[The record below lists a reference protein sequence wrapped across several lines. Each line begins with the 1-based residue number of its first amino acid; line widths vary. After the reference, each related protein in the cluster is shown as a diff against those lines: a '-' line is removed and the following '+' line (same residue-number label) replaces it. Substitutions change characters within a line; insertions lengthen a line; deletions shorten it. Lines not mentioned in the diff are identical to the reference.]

1 VSRRMPSNA
10 APGPDLR
17 LEVRPPCDQPHLTL
31 EDAEITE
38 LRRSI
43 RVVRC
48 MVENR
53 LATLKNQDAV
63 DAVGRPVDPLADEAA
78 RFSLPGAFLRASRS
92 GPSLFV
98 AWMRLCNATAAEMLD
113 DPGVGV
119 HAFAD
124 DPDTDADALL
134 DLLDE
139 IEERLDRLA
148 APA

>member
-1 VSRRMPSNA
+1 MPSNA
-10 APGPDLR
+10 APGPELR
-17 LEVRPPCDQPHLTL
+17 LEVRRLENLPPLAL
-31 EDAEITE
+31 EEADIAE

-53 LATLKNQDAV
+53 LATLKGQDAV
-63 DAVGRPVDPLADEAA
+63 DAAGRPVDPLADEAA

-92 GPSLFV
+92 GPSLYV
-98 AWMRLCNATAAEMLD
+98 TWMRLCNATAADLLD
-113 DPGVGV
+113 DPAVGV

-124 DPDTDADALL
+124 DPDTNAEALL

-139 IEERLDRLA
+139 VEGRLDRLA
-148 APA
+148 PPH